1 MDIGTIA
8 LLIGT
13 GCVVGVINT
22 FAGAAAAITLSVFS
36 LLGLSLPVANA
47 TNRIPV
53 VFQTVTTSVG
63 FYRQKMLDWRLGLRL
78 SIPTVVGA
86 VVGAEFVSRIS
97 TTLFVWLL
105 VGVLLLLLTVLLFNP
120 TKALKGRGVVTAP
133 TVWHYVVLLGIGFY
147 GGAFH
152 VGVGYLFLTMFIV
165 GLGYDLLTA
174 NALKGFVVLCY
185 TVFALLVFAQNGEVN
200 WAYGLMHGVGN
211 IIGAWF
217 ATRYAKHIPVGVLR
231 YGLIVFIGL
240 TIVYLLLE
248 KI

>member
-1 MDIGTIA
+1 MDIEIIA

-36 LLGLSLPVANA
+36 MLGLPLPVANA

-53 VFQTVTTSVG
+53 IFQTITTSVG
-63 FYRQKMLDWRLGLRL
+63 FYRQEMLDWRLGLKL
-78 SIPTVVGA
+78 SIPTIVGA
-86 VVGAEFVSRIS
+86 VIGSIFVTRIS
-97 TTLFVWLL
+97 VELFTWLL
-105 VGVLLLLLTVLLFNP
+105 VGVLILLLAVLVLNP
-120 TKALKGRGVVTAP
+120 TKALKGRSALTAP
-133 TVWHYVVLLGIGFY
+133 GVGHYLVLVAIGFY

-152 VGVGYLFLTMFIV
+152 VGVGYLFLTMFIM

-174 NALKGFVVLCY
+174 NALKGFVVGVY
-185 TVFALLVFAQNGEVN
+185 TVFSLVVFVQSGEVN
-200 WAYGLMHGVGN
+200 WTYGLIHGVGN
-211 IIGAWF
+211 VIGAGF
-217 ATRYAKHIPVGVLR
+217 ATKYARVIPVALLR

-240 TIVYLLLE
+240 TIVYLFIE